1 VDLFH
6 STKGGGGAGSSSS
19 SLTSGMGQHVVGKRK
34 RLYKLV
40 DTTALYCKHG
50 AELLKLTAEKYEAF
64 IDR

>member
-1 VDLFH
+1 
-6 STKGGGGAGSSSS
+6 
-19 SLTSGMGQHVVGKRK
+19 MGQHVVGKRK